1 MDNKLFENLIANQ
14 VKWRGEY
21 MERKRMKKEIT
32 KILGRQYRSKCGISK
47 SIIKDQL
54 LNQFN
59 IPLMCIKENLEGYLF
74 LSYLDQ
80 VL

>member
-1 MDNKLFENLIANQ
+1 MNTEQINYICSNQ
-14 VKWRGEY
+14 MKWRDEY
-21 MERKRMKKEIT
+21 IERKRMKKEIT
-32 KILGRQYRSKCGISK
+32 KVLGRQYNSKCSISK
-47 SIIKDQL
+47 NIIKEQL
-54 LNQFN
+54 MTTLD